1 MSLAALIEEPFELLL
16 ELERLAR
23 RAISKQGGAGET
35 AEEWVGIGFKLGG
48 EDFVVARTEV
58 REVLPVPEQL
68 TRVPGSKPW
77 LRGIANVR
85 GQLLT
90 VVDLKNFLG
99 AGGGMHDRHARMLLV
114 ASREVPT
121 GLIVDEVTGFKRF
134 SEDGYSDAP
143 VATVIRCE
151 HYVDGAFRR
160 GNETWPRFSLAKLLE
175 DEQFLNAGEVVKA

>member
-1 MSLAALIEEPFELLL
+1 MSLASLIDEPFELLL

-23 RAISKQGGAGET
+23 RAVAARDGGGQAV
-35 AEEWVGIGFKLGG
+35 EEWVGIGFKLAG
-48 EDFVVARTEV
+48 ENFVAARTDI
-58 REVLPVPEQL
+58 REVLPVPEVL
-68 TRVPGSKPW
+68 TRVPNAKPW

-99 AGGGMHDRHARMLLV
+99 AGGSMHDRHARMLLV
-114 ASREVPT
+114 ASREIPT

-134 SEDGYSDAP
+134 GEDGYSEQP

-151 HYVDGAFRR
+151 HYLDGAFRR
-160 GNETWPRFSLAKLLE
+160 GSETWPRFSLAKLLH
-175 DEQFLNAGEVVKA
+175 DEQFLSAGEAVKA